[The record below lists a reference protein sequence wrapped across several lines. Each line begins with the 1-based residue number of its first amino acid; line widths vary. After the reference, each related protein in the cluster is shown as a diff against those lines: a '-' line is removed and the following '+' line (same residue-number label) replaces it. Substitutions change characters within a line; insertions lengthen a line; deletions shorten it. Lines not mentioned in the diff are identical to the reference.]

1 MELLE
6 IVKNSLGIVSTSTM
20 KDTQLNSLIEG
31 AKLDLI
37 RQSIDVENLL
47 DNNNHLVVSAIVQF
61 VKANFDMYDIDQQ
74 RMAWDL
80 YKLNCT
86 NLSLSH
92 EYIGVDGLCL
102 TSPKKG
108 LSIVR
113 KTLSNGDVIMTK
125 VYIK

>member
-20 KDTQLNSLIEG
+20 KDLQLNSLIEG

-47 DNNNHLVVSAIVQF
+47 ENNNHLVVSAIVQF

-92 EYIGVDGLCL
+92 EYIGVDGLEND
-102 TSPKKG
+102 T
-108 LSIVR
+108 
-113 KTLSNGDVIMTK
+113 TLIAVDDSENEDLES
-125 VYIK
+125 